1 MNEFMQF
8 WSLGA
13 EATLN
18 LTTSGG
24 TVKVEFN
31 CTLGQPGA
39 PHSLPP
45 SSGAPF
51 APPPHRPRHRGPA
64 ARERN
69 RLRAARH
76 QAAQAEA
83 TDPVSSVLTS
93 SSVSDSATDESS
105 TDPVAPAV
113 ATTAPVPSKE
123 IEAESDPVSESF
135 PSFKCDQYS
144 YTNCSEKGLGQH
156 KRMRHRISQVDGFD
170 DSYEEINEETNHV
183 TLELDHLGNI
193 VGPEL
198 APNSSPPE
206 KVYHPM
212 AGIGLLRAESSVTSD
227 GETYISYFFPDD
239 PKTFIVTQGPN
250 RGMRMDSN
258 YDVFLRE

>member
-1 MNEFMQF
+1 MKF

-18 LTTSGG
+18 LTTSCGN
-24 TVKVEFN
+24 VKVEFN

-45 SSGAPF
+45 SSAPPF
-51 APPPHRPRHRGPA
+51 PPHRPRPRGPSE
-64 ARERN
+64 RERN

-76 QAAQAEA
+76 QAARAEEIA
-83 TDPVSSVLTS
+83 PVSSAPTLT
-93 SSVSDSATDESS
+93 VSDSATYESFTES
-105 TDPVAPAV
+105 VAPAV
-113 ATTAPVPSKE
+113 VKTAHVPS
-123 IEAESDPVSESF
+123 IEGDLDSESVSCF
-135 PSFKCDQYS
+135 QCDQCS
-144 YTNCSEKGLGQH
+144 YTNSSEKGLGQH

-170 DSYEEINEETNHV
+170 DSHEEIPEETNHV
-183 TLELDHLGNI
+183 TLELDNLGNI

-198 APNSSPPE
+198 AINSSPPD

-212 AGIGLLRAESSVTSD
+212 AGMGILRAEPSITSD
-227 GETYISYFFPDD
+227 GETYFSYFFPDD
-239 PKTFIVTQGPN
+239 PKTYIVTQGPN
-250 RGMRMDSN
+250 KGMRMESN